1 MAPRRRR
8 AGSSPWSGGSCTH
21 RAVHSFVGHRRGRVL
36 NKFLPVG
43 LFGALFLVQQT
54 VSNVIIAMRERAA
67 SPLEAFPPKNFPLG
81 RPTGVN
87 RANAALG
94 SFGHGRCHRQAVA
107 RHLAAIQSVPPVP
120 PDRTRHGTGR
130 RATPPTTPTAGVL
143 LPPPLPLLRRSPGT
157 RVQASLRPRGVG
169 RHPKSVGAARR
180 RRDSAAAEVAAA
192 RTRWS
197 TAAARQAAEVRGRF
211 RPRRRLSR
219 RTGFRMETQASRQER
234 SRTRG
239 RARPLPLRFHGLAP
253 LRARGARR
261 GWISHRTSSRSPIP
275 NPSPIPNRKGG
286 GEATHVDQGYLGLRC
301 GVSAHRGPIEQAS
314 PAQRQARPKA
324 FGTASRAFL
333 SLRRTAARLR
343 KRRRGSAQALRPRWT
358 CKTSFSTPRRG
369 TGPPAL

>member
-1 MAPRRRR
+1 MKPRQVAAR
-8 AGSSPWSGGSCTH
+8 ASAWHPG
-21 RAVHSFVGHRRGRVL
+21 ADAQAALRGREVHARTARCIL
-36 NKFLPVG
+36 SWDIGAGESLPGAV
-43 LFGALFLVQQT
+43 FGALFFVQPT
-54 VSNVIIAMRERAA
+54 VFKCDLRGGERLTFLYAAMFTPTFRA
-67 SPLEAFPPKNFPLG
+67 AFPPKNFFRLG
-81 RPTGVN
+81 DPPSG

-130 RATPPTTPTAGVL
+130 RATPPTTPTADVL
-143 LPPPLPLLRRSPGT
+143 LPPPLPPLRRSPGT
-157 RVQASLRPRGVG
+157 RVQASLRPRDVG

-219 RTGFRMETQASRQER
+219 RTGFRMLTQASRQER
-234 SRTRG
+234 SRARG

-253 LRARGARR
+253 PLRAQGAWR
-261 GWISHRTSSRSPIP
+261 GWISHQTSPRSPIS
-275 NPSPIPNRKGG
+275 NPSPIPNRRGG

-301 GVSAHRGPIEQAS
+301 GVSARRGPREQAR

-333 SLRRTAARLR
+333 SLRRSAARLR
-343 KRRRGSAQALRPRWT
+343 KRRRGSAQALRPR
-358 CKTSFSTPRRG
+358 
-369 TGPPAL
+369 